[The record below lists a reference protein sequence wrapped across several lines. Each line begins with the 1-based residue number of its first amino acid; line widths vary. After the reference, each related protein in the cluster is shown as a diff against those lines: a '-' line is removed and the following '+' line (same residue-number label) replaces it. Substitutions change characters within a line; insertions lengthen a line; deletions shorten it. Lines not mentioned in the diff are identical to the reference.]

1 MDRREFVLG
10 GAAGFASVAAAVAA
24 QARPVRNRPAPP
36 LAGAQ
41 RIEID
46 LGRDTGP
53 LSHAWEN
60 AVGSDR
66 LAVAFR
72 EPWIEELRV
81 ARQLAGFRA
90 VRCHGLFD
98 DEMGIC
104 RGLDAS
110 GPVTSFVYLDQVYD
124 RLLELGVKPF
134 VELSFM
140 PSALAS
146 SRNAVFWYRG
156 NASPPKDFT
165 AWGQLVAALAR
176 HLVQRYG
183 IAEVATWRFEC
194 WNEPNLGFWAGTQA
208 QYFELYR
215 VTAAALKG
223 VDARLQV
230 GGPATAMMMWI
241 PAFLDYCRTHAVSV
255 DFVSAHVYPDD
266 PQETVFGAPQL
277 HPFEAVIPRALEQ
290 ANAQIEAAGF
300 RGTPLVL
307 SEWSSQNPAFIAHTL
322 EATLGMADTLAFW
335 QVSSVFEEQ
344 GTPASFDT
352 SLYGLFIQSGVPRAS
367 LHAFTLLHRLGQRR
381 VAAGVGPVLAS
392 RRDDGSGAVLA
403 WNLAPRNVR
412 GMMGDPLAA
421 FQAEVL
427 PPGPVQHMV
436 LQLRNVAAPAAQL
449 TLLDPAR
456 SSAEAAYLALG
467 RPQYPSRDEIAELKR
482 RAALPSPQA
491 VPIRAGA
498 VEFDLPANAIAL
510 LEVPAP

>member
-1 MDRREFVLG
+1 MDRRQFVAT
-10 GAAGFASVAAAVAA
+10 GAASLAAAVAA
-24 QARPVRNRPAPP
+24 ARGRAAPQAPA
-36 LAGAQ
+36 AQ

-46 LGRDTGP
+46 FGRDAGP
-53 LSHAWEN
+53 LAHSWEN
-60 AVGSDR
+60 VVGSDR

-72 EPWIEELRV
+72 EPWIEELR
-81 ARQLAGFRA
+81 AAHALAGFRA

-110 GPVTSFVYLDQVYD
+110 GPQTSFVYLDQVYD

-140 PSALAS
+140 PSALAA

-156 NASPPKDFT
+156 LASPPKDFD

-183 IAEVATWRFEC
+183 ITEVSQWRFEC

-241 PAFLDYCRTHAVSV
+241 PAFLDYCRAHAVPV

-266 PQETVFGAPQL
+266 SQEAVFG
-277 HPFEAVIPRALEQ
+277 EARGYPYEEVIPHALAQ

-300 RGTPLVL
+300 RGTPFVL

-322 EATLGMADTLAFW
+322 NASRNLADTMAFW

-381 VAAGVGPVLAS
+381 ALSGPGPVLAS

-427 PPGPVQHMV
+427 PPGPTRRLA
-436 LQLRNVAAPAAQL
+436 LQLRNAAPVAEL
-449 TLLDPAR
+449 TLLDPAQA
-456 SSAEAAYLALG
+456 SAEAAYLALG
-467 RPQYPSRDEIAELKR
+467 RPQYPTREQVAELRR
-482 RAALPSPQA
+482 RAALPPPRT
-491 VPIRAGA
+491 VPLEAGR
-498 VEFDLPANAIAL
+498 VEFDLPVNAIAL

>member
-10 GAAGFASVAAAVAA
+10 GAAGLAGAAAAVAA
-24 QARPVRNRPAPP
+24 QARAARVGPA

-46 LGRDTGP
+46 LGRDAGALP
-53 LSHAWEN
+53 HAWES
-60 AVGSDR
+60 AIGSDR

-72 EPWIEELRV
+72 EPWIEDLRT
-81 ARQLAGFRA
+81 AHALGGFRA

-98 DEMGIC
+98 EEMGIC
-104 RGLDAS
+104 RGFDAA

-140 PSALAS
+140 PAALAS
-146 SRNAVFWYRG
+146 SRNSVFWYRG
-156 NASPPKDFT
+156 NASPPKDFA

-194 WNEPNLGFWAGTQA
+194 WNEPNLSFWAGTQA

-241 PAFLDYCRTHAVSV
+241 PDFLAYCRAHAVPV
-255 DFVSAHVYPDD
+255 DFVSSHVYPDD
-266 PQETVFGAPQL
+266 PQETVFGEPRR
-277 HPFEAVIPRALEQ
+277 HPFEEVIPRALAQ
-290 ANAQIEAAGF
+290 ANAQIEAAGYK
-300 RGTPLVL
+300 GTPLLL

-322 EATLGMADTLAFW
+322 DATLGMADTLAFW

-367 LHAFTLLHRLGQRR
+367 LHAFTLLHRLGERR
-381 VAAGVGPVLAS
+381 AWSAPGPVLAS
-392 RRDDGSGAVLA
+392 RRADGSSAVLA

-427 PPGPVQHMV
+427 PPGPVKHLA
-436 LQLRNVAAPAAQL
+436 LQLRGVAAPTVRL
-449 TLLDPAR
+449 TLLDPAQA
-456 SSAEAAYLALG
+456 SAEAAYLALG
-467 RPQYPSRDEIAELKR
+467 RPQYPTREQVAELRR
-482 RAALPSPQA
+482 RAALPSPMEL
-491 VPIRAGA
+491 PLRAGL

-510 LEVPAP
+510 LEVGAP